1 MSRYVRASATGA
13 ARARLVFEAMTK
25 QHQREEAGDK
35 REGAPEDLMASRW
48 YWCGEKEGG
57 EAEALPSAIF
67 AGPGRG
73 G

>member
-1 MSRYVRASATGA
+1 
-13 ARARLVFEAMTK
+13 MTK

>member
-1 MSRYVRASATGA
+1 
-13 ARARLVFEAMTK
+13 VFEAMTK
-25 QHQREEAGDK
+25 QRRREETGWK

-48 YWCGEKEGG
+48 YWWCGETEGG

-67 AGPGRG
+67 PGPGRG